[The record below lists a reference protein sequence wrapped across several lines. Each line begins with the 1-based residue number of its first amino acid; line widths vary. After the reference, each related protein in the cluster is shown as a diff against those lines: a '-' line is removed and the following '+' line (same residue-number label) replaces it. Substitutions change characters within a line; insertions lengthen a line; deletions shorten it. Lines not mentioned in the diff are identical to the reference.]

1 MRNECAEH
9 KMPRDRRRRE
19 TVAEFQNNEHISIK
33 FSSFGCAEKSEKKK
47 SKNVNFSVFF
57 HLR

>member
-1 MRNECAEH
+1 
-9 KMPRDRRRRE
+9 MPRDRRRRE

-47 SKNVNFSVFF
+47 SKNVNFSAFF